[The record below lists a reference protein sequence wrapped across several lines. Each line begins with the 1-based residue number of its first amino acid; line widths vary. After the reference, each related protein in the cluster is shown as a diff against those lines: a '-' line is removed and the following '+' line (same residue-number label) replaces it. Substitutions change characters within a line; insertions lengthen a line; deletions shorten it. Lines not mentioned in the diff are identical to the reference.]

1 MCCPVTGIITH
12 IVMEILSDLIMLC
25 CVMVPWT
32 VIVVCFIDYGIY
44 IINGWVDIRQH
55 KGRRPSQ
62 SKLHWLVFLLI
73 ACNKLC
79 LKEIWN
85 LYLLCIRINISYAS
99 SPMENW
105 KMKKHCTHKRNKCH
119 TAAMLQLQLP
129 HTHAGMHVHTQQTP
143 AHSHACTHT
152 HVKAIGWAVERPF
165 SWWRLLMATR

>member
-1 MCCPVTGIITH
+1 MLPSHWYYHTH
-12 IVMEILSDLIMLC
+12 IVMSDLIMLC

-73 ACNKLC
+73 ASSVWK
-79 LKEIWN
+79 KSEI
-85 LYLLCIRINISYAS
+85 YTFCISYAS
-99 SPMENW
+99 SPVENW

-119 TAAMLQLQLP
+119 TAAMLRLKLP